1 MKHVKDPPIRLSK
14 PTENDDT
21 TDTIILS
28 IALAS
33 GRFKTELRLPL
44 FGPEKP
50 DEALRQWMEFVQTG
64 FKIGA
69 TSMDATLKRPEPAK

>member
-1 MKHVKDPPIRLSK
+1 MTRAEAHRRAIEAAKDD
-14 PTENDDT
+14 ET
-21 TDTIILS
+21 TDTVILS

-33 GRFKTELRLPL
+33 GRFKTELRVPL

-69 TSMDATLKRPEPAK
+69 TSMDATLKDKRTQK